1 MVNVVVV
8 IVVKNKKMRY
18 FNIFCYLIFMIL
30 LNMKI
35 EGYINWSWWLVF
47 VPLLIPII
55 QIIVM
60 GIMVLIYWIN
70 DKLKY

>member
-1 MVNVVVV
+1 
-8 IVVKNKKMRY
+8 MRY

-47 VPLLIPII
+47 IPLLIPII

>member
-1 MVNVVVV
+1 
-8 IVVKNKKMRY
+8 
-18 FNIFCYLIFMIL
+18 MIL

-47 VPLLIPII
+47 IPLLIPII